1 MYLKVY
7 LILLLIWSAAILVF
21 SFSYTRWKRS
31 NSEKL
36 SKILIVVETIM
47 YICSFL
53 MLWIGVYSLFI

>member
-1 MYLKVY
+1 MYLKIY

-36 SKILIVVETIM
+36 SKTLIVVETIM

-53 MLWIGVYSLFI
+53 MLCIGIYSLFI